1 MQENNIWLQ
10 ISLVVFFQQNQT
22 NLKIISTLIIMDK
35 SLAW

>member
-10 ISLVVFFQQNQT
+10 ISLVLFQQNQT
-22 NLKIISTLIIMDK
+22 NLKIIISTLIIMDN